1 MLDGRMVLSS
11 KSLNNAPVAMV
22 HSSGTYLAWH
32 WVCVM
37 RGALV

>member
-1 MLDGRMVLSS
+1 MLGGCMVSTS
-11 KSLNNAPVAMV
+11 KNLNNTPVAMV
-22 HSSGTYLAWH
+22 HSSGIYLAWH